1 MMLKTRIALV
11 LLLSVFFSYSLYSC
25 AFAQQTIINVPSSE
39 VLPFGDIILKES
51 TRVVPDNFVRLT
63 PTVIFGLGKGF
74 ELATGVG
81 TTLGDETIVR
91 GDFALKKVFF
101 IKGATRFTVGARIS
115 PYFNQNL
122 EPDSFIFS
130 HFSHRIKK
138 TKTTLTAGMYV
149 GNRQEITPS
158 KAGVLLGLDQV
169 IIPNKLRLAV
179 DYISGDET
187 MSVFATGLKYRP
199 IPTLSINSAVLFFPR
214 EDQRVAFNVSISKFL
229 SIKDF
234 LQKKEGL

>member
-1 MMLKTRIALV
+1 MLKTRKIR
-11 LLLSVFFSYSLYSC
+11 LLITIFIFFSC
-25 AFAQQTIINVPSSE
+25 PTAGIFAQQTIINVPSAE
-39 VLPFGDIILKES
+39 VLPFGDMILQES
-51 TRVVPDNFVRLT
+51 TRIVPDDFVRLT
-63 PTVIFGLGKGF
+63 PAVIFGLGKGF
-74 ELATGVG
+74 EFSTGVG
-81 TTLGDETIVR
+81 TALGDETIVKS
-91 GDFALKKVFF
+91 DIALKKVFF
-101 IKGATRFTVGARIS
+101 INGATRFTAGARVS
-115 PYFNQNL
+115 PYFNRNS

-130 HFSHRIKK
+130 HFSYRIRK

-149 GNRQEITPS
+149 GGRQEITPS

-187 MSVFATGLKYRP
+187 FSVFAAGLKYRP
-199 IPTLSINSAVLFFPR
+199 VPTISVNSAVLVFP
-214 EDQRVAFNVSISKFL
+214 ENDQRTAFNVSISKFF

>member
-1 MMLKTRIALV
+1 MPKTRKICLLIATFIL
-11 LLLSVFFSYSLYSC
+11 FSC
-25 AFAQQTIINVPSSE
+25 PTAGVFAQQTIINVPSSE

-51 TRVVPDNFVRLT
+51 TRVMPDDFVRLT

-81 TTLGDETIVR
+81 TTLGDETVVR
-91 GDFALKKVFF
+91 GDIALKKVFI
-101 IKGATRFTVGARIS
+101 IKGATRFTVGARVS
-115 PYFNQNL
+115 PYFNQSS

-149 GNRQEITPS
+149 GSRQEITPS
-158 KAGVLLGLDQV
+158 KTGVLLGLDQV
-169 IIPNKLRLAV
+169 IVPNKLRLAV

-199 IPTLSINSAVLFFPR
+199 IPTLSINSAVLIFPR
-214 EDQRVAFNVSISKFL
+214 DEDRVAFNVSISKFL